1 MVFRQQTH
9 LPIVVSA
16 ALHHNQSFTPTTTT
30 TISEQASNTIQK
42 EMREDGESVRST
54 NSGAQT
60 DKTTGSMEGG
70 LRGFGRGQHS
80 VKQKT
85 LGSEIRDTRAQA
97 VIRWSVRPSVAGP
110 KTRHRKTNLVGP
122 GMLARSTHKNH
133 QRNINRISPIDHH
146 TTRHRLSISKLTLQ
160 SQDPSRSF
168 FSLFVVEKS
177 TAIDD
182 QTLFMAGNCKTTGPI
197 IITIHQAASPPDDDG
212 EILSRHTRSTFS
224 LHAKPHHYSIGWFPP
239 GKISN
244 RST

>member
-30 TISEQASNTIQK
+30 TISKQASNTIQK

-85 LGSEIRDTRAQA
+85 LGSEISRHAGPGGH
-97 VIRWSVRPSVAGP
+97 SMVRPSIRCWPKNETPQNQFGRAG
-110 KTRHRKTNLVGP
+110 H
-122 GMLARSTHKNH
+122 AR
-133 QRNINRISPIDHH
+133 PIDAQKPPTQHQPH
-146 TTRHRLSISKLTLQ
+146 FPHR
-160 SQDPSRSF
+160 PPH
-168 FSLFVVEKS
+168 
-177 TAIDD
+177 D
-182 QTLFMAGNCKTTGPI
+182 QTPAFYL
-197 IITIHQAASPPDDDG
+197 QADAAIARPLPF
-212 EILSRHTRSTFS
+212 ILLSFCC
-224 LHAKPHHYSIGWFPP
+224 
-239 GKISN
+239 
-244 RST
+244 

>member
-110 KTRHRKTNLVGP
+110 KTRHRKTQFGRA
-122 GMLARSTHKNH
+122 GHAR
-133 QRNINRISPIDHH
+133 PIDAQKPPTQHQPH
-146 TTRHRLSISKLTLQ
+146 FPHR
-160 SQDPSRSF
+160 PPH
-168 FSLFVVEKS
+168 
-177 TAIDD
+177 D
-182 QTLFMAGNCKTTGPI
+182 QTPAFYL
-197 IITIHQAASPPDDDG
+197 QADAAIARPLPF
-212 EILSRHTRSTFS
+212 ILLSFCC
-224 LHAKPHHYSIGWFPP
+224 
-239 GKISN
+239 
-244 RST
+244 